1 MELIGCL
8 ISRISMT
15 FNCNVSHLIKEA
27 MIPCQ
32 ALSSLQIVVVRCIHI
47 LGFVYLTNTYV
58 IHVISA
64 QSSLFN
70 PSSRKLSCI
79 KCIALSKPPTYT
91 NLNPHTPLFLCQLIP
106 SLQFCILLLGSPC
119 HHCESWNQV
128 WISIIFTIN

>member
-1 MELIGCL
+1 MDDKFLELIGCL
-8 ISRISMT
+8 ISRNSMT

-32 ALSSLQIVVVRCIHI
+32 APSWLQIVVVRCIHI

-79 KCIALSKPPTYT
+79 KCIALSKPPTYKLSNKVIMYQHHHLKLPT
-91 NLNPHTPLFLCQLIP
+91 P
-106 SLQFCILLLGSPC
+106 SLLRAR
-119 HHCESWNQV
+119 ES
-128 WISIIFTIN
+128 F